1 MKYNYIYCED
11 CTQTM
16 SRMDDNSV
24 DLIITSPPFNVNKD
38 YGVYLDAR
46 DDYDQWI
53 TEVCKEME
61 RVAKIAVYVFIGQW
75 KMFVIKEAL
84 DGFTQWLWWHRS
96 NLGLGKPRFPWIPTI
111 TPIAMSCTNGRKR
124 MINAQEYRTAD
135 LISTS
140 GTQSNF
146 TKDMKRVHV
155 AQDPVKAYMPLLART
170 PCVSV
175 YDPFMGSGTLALA
188 AIRSGKLWFG
198 SEVSGEYINFAKER
212 IKNEC
217 QISLL

>member
-1 MKYNYIYCED
+1 MKTMGRMED
-11 CTQTM
+11 
-16 SRMDDNSV
+16 DSV
-24 DLIITSPPFNVNKD
+24 DLIITSPPFNVKKD
-38 YGVYLDAR
+38 YGEYLDSR

-61 RVAKIAVYVFIGQW
+61 RVAKIAVYVFITQW

-84 DGFTQWLWWHRS
+84 DGFAQWLWWHRS
-96 NLGLGKPRFPWIPTI
+96 NLGLGAPRFPWIPTI
-111 TPIAMSCTNGRKR
+111 TPIAMSWTNKRKR

-140 GTQSNF
+140 GPQPNF
-146 TKDMKRVHV
+146 TKDLKKVHI

-170 PCVSV
+170 PGDTV

-188 AIRSGKLWFG
+188 AIRSGKEWLG
-198 SEVSGEYINFAKER
+198 SEISSEYIELAKER
-212 IKNEC
+212 IENEC